1 MKKFFNP
8 KFFNSQRAFTL
19 IELLIVIAVLS
30 ILAVAIISAINPVK
44 RINQA
49 KDSNIQGDIAQ
60 IANAM
65 QIYLTAKGTGGNA
78 YYPSRVV
85 DLTPGGTPPEE
96 ELKSEPKNCRGNN
109 SYDINAKQ
117 QDGTTGCDTS
127 TKNCARVAISCDL
140 NDRPTGSDDVWC
152 WSSTSG
158 IASRLALGSCTP

>member
-49 KDSNIQGDIAQ
+49 KDSNIQSDIAQ

-65 QIYLTAKGTGGNA
+65 QTYLTAKGTGGTA
-78 YYPSRVV
+78 YYPSSIA
-85 DLTPGGTPPEE
+85 DLVAAE
-96 ELKSEPKNCRGNN
+96 ELKSEPKNCGGGV
-109 SYDINAKQ
+109 SGSHFINAL
-117 QDGTTGCDTS
+117 DANGGSCS
-127 TKNCARVAISCDL
+127 TENKNCAKVAIYCPL
-140 NDRPTGSDDVWC
+140 NDRATASTDVWC

-158 IASRLALGSCTP
+158 IASRLAVASCTP